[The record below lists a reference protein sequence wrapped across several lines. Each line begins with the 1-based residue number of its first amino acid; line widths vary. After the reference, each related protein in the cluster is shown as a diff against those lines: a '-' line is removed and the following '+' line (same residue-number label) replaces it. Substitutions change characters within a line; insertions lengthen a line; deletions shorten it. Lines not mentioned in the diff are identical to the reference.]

1 MKTITSIKEMQHLSN
16 QLRLEGKRIG
26 LVPTMGFL
34 HEGHLSLVRE
44 IKKQCDVTAMSI
56 FVNPT
61 QFGPNEDFQD
71 YPRDFERDKKL
82 AEQVGCDI
90 IFCPSAEELYSGNY
104 LTYVAVEKISSIL
117 CGVSRPI
124 HFRGVTTI
132 VVKLF
137 NIVKPQ
143 VAIFGQKDAQ
153 QVIIIK
159 KMVSDLNFDIEIIV
173 APIVRESDG
182 LAKSSRNT
190 YLSPDMRQQATVLY
204 QSLKAA
210 EQKILAGETK
220 ADEIVALIKN
230 KIIEKPDA
238 QIDYVEIVDP
248 ETLEFQFDIQSSV
261 LIALAVNFGKTR
273 LIDNIIVHKK

>member
-1 MKTITSIKEMQHLSN
+1 
-16 QLRLEGKRIG
+16 
-26 LVPTMGFL
+26 
-34 HEGHLSLVRE
+34 
-44 IKKQCDVTAMSI
+44 MSI

-137 NIVKPQ
+137 NIVKPH